1 MLLIDVTFCLASL
14 THFFFFSFA
23 NANVLLVLGELMG
36 QGGEEQEGLTRSAIP
51 LTAGAIVVAQAT
63 MAFATHWADER
74 TEQGW
79 GRKPLFL
86 IGIATL
92 PIRCALIILLKD
104 AGHQYL
110 LATQLFDGLGGG
122 LFGLIHPFIVADI
135 TFGTGRFNAV
145 SKFCASMKTHRF
157 RKVEET
163 NVVYLVL
170 SLQWA

>member
-1 MLLIDVTFCLASL
+1 M
-14 THFFFFSFA
+14 
-23 NANVLLVLGELMG
+23 LVLGELMG
-36 QGGEEQEGLTRSAIP
+36 QGGEEQVGLTRSAIP

-110 LATQLFDGLGGG
+110 LATQLFDGMGGG

-145 SKFCASMKTHRF
+145 SKFCVNLLMIGF
-157 RKVEET
+157 
-163 NVVYLVL
+163 
-170 SLQWA
+170 